1 MAKYNSALTIL
12 AVLQKYSDEDNKL
25 TQAEISR
32 LVAERYGD
40 KVDRETIR
48 RGLDNIIAV
57 GFPVKYT
64 VIDRAA
70 DTNKWITDIWYD
82 VSEEE
87 KKKKRRRSKKK
98 PE

>member
-48 RGLDNIIAV
+48 R
-57 GFPVKYT
+57 
-64 VIDRAA
+64 AA
-70 DTNKWITDIWYD
+70 ALRQILV
-82 VSEEE
+82 VSMLLIFT
-87 KKKKRRRSKKK
+87 
-98 PE
+98 